1 MQTIKNKKLTAHIT
15 LVGAYVEDLSYQ
27 GESVFFP
34 KSRLKLADSYKIRG
48 GMHVCA
54 PNFSDDKLLNE
65 LPSHGFGRDK
75 KWEVKDYGKDYL
87 KLGLK
92 GLGSYDKV
100 NFEISYKLLEHGL
113 RTKLT
118 IENKGEKSLPLAPAF
133 HPYFATSFEDP
144 SLRDYKI
151 EKKDLPDSIFISA
164 DSMFFTMANREVE
177 IKGIEN
183 IGTFTLWSNFLD
195 DYICIEPTYNGKS
208 FLDDNLEPF
217 YIEEGKT
224 FVQEFGILIKNI
236 EDN

>member
-1 MQTIKNKKLTAHIT
+1 MKIIKNNNLRAQINEE
-15 LVGAYVEDLSYQ
+15 GAYVEKFTYEDKNI
-27 GESVFFP
+27 FFDK
-34 KSRLKLADSYKIRG
+34 KSLPLGDSYKIRG

-75 KWEVKDYGKDYL
+75 RWEVKDYGKDYL
-87 KLGLK
+87 KLELT

-100 NFEISYKLLEHGL
+100 SFEISYKVLEDGL

-118 IENKGEKSLPLAPAF
+118 IENKGEGKVPLAPAF
-133 HPYFATSFEDP
+133 HPYFATSFEDL

-183 IGTFTLWSNFLD
+183 IGTFTLWSDFLD

-224 FVQEFGILIKNI
+224 FVQEFDILIKNI
-236 EDN
+236 

>member
-1 MQTIKNKKLTAHIT
+1 MKIINNKNLCAHINEE
-15 LVGAYVEDLSYQ
+15 GAYVESFTFKDK
-27 GESVFFP
+27 EVFFDK
-34 KSRLKLADSYKIRG
+34 KSLPLGDSYKIRG

-75 KWEVKDYGKDYL
+75 RWEVKDYGKDYL
-87 KLGLK
+87 KLELT

-100 NFEISYKLLEHGL
+100 SFEISYKVLEDGL

-133 HPYFATSFEDP
+133 HPYFATSFEDL

-183 IGTFTLWSNFLD
+183 IGTFTLWSDFLD

-224 FVQEFGILIKNI
+224 FVQEFDILIKNI
-236 EDN
+236 

>member
-1 MQTIKNKKLTAHIT
+1 MKIIKNNNLRAQINEE
-15 LVGAYVEDLSYQ
+15 GAYVEKFTYKDKNI
-27 GESVFFP
+27 FFDK
-34 KSRLKLADSYKIRG
+34 KSLPLGDSYKIRG

-65 LPSHGFGRDK
+65 LPSHGFGRDEN
-75 KWEVKDYGKDYL
+75 WEVKDYGKNYL

-92 GLGSYDKV
+92 GLGSYSKV
-100 NFEISYKLLEHGL
+100 YFEIFYKLLEDGL

-118 IENKGEKSLPLAPAF
+118 IENKGEGKVPLAPAF
-133 HPYFATSFEDP
+133 HPYFATSFEDLG
-144 SLRDYKI
+144 LREYKI
-151 EKKDLPDSIFISA
+151 EKKDLPDPIFISA

-183 IGTFTLWSNFLD
+183 IGTFTLWSDFLD
-195 DYICIEPTYNGKS
+195 DYVCIEPTYNGKS

-224 FVQEFGILIKNI
+224 FTQEFDILIKEI
-236 EDN
+236 

>member
-1 MQTIKNKKLTAHIT
+1 MKIINNKNLCAHINEE
-15 LVGAYVEDLSYQ
+15 GAYVESFTFKDK
-27 GESVFFP
+27 EVFFDK
-34 KSRLKLADSYKIRG
+34 KSLPLGDSYKIRG

-75 KWEVKDYGKDYL
+75 RWEVKDYGKDYL
-87 KLGLK
+87 KLELT

-100 NFEISYKLLEHGL
+100 SFEISYKVLEDGL

-118 IENKGEKSLPLAPAF
+118 IENKGEGKVPLAPAF
-133 HPYFATSFEDP
+133 HPYFATSFEDL

-183 IGTFTLWSNFLD
+183 IGTFTLWSDFLD

-224 FVQEFGILIKNI
+224 FVQEFDILIKNI
-236 EDN
+236 

>member
-1 MQTIKNKKLTAHIT
+1 MKTIKNKKLAAHIN
-15 LVGAYVEDLSYQ
+15 LDGAYVEDLSY
-27 GESVFFP
+27 GGDSIFFP

-100 NFEISYKLLEHGL
+100 YFEISYKLLEDGL

-133 HPYFATSFEDP
+133 HPYFATSFEDL
-144 SLRDYKI
+144 SLREYKI
-151 EKKDLPDSIFISA
+151 EKKDLPDSIFIEASSMEFAKA
-164 DSMFFTMANREVE
+164 DMKVE
-177 IKGIEN
+177 IKGSKN
-183 IGTFTLWSNFLD
+183 VGTFTLWSDFLD

-208 FLDDNLEPF
+208 FLDDKLEPF
-217 YIEEGKT
+217 YLEEGKT
-224 FVQEFGILIKNI
+224 FVQEFDILIKDI
-236 EDN
+236 

>member
-1 MQTIKNKKLTAHIT
+1 MKIIKNNNLRAQINEE
-15 LVGAYVEDLSYQ
+15 GAYVEKFTYEDKNI
-27 GESVFFP
+27 FFDK
-34 KSRLKLADSYKIRG
+34 KSLPLGDSYKIRG

-75 KWEVKDYGKDYL
+75 RWEVKDYGKDYL
-87 KLGLK
+87 KLELT

-100 NFEISYKLLEHGL
+100 SFEISYKVLEDGL

-118 IENKGEKSLPLAPAF
+118 IENKGEGKVPLAPAF
-133 HPYFATSFEDP
+133 HPYFATSFEDL

-183 IGTFTLWSNFLD
+183 IGTFTLWSDFLD

-208 FLDDNLEPF
+208 FLDDKLEPF

-224 FVQEFGILIKNI
+224 FVQEFDILIKNI
-236 EDN
+236 

>member
-1 MQTIKNKKLTAHIT
+1 MKIIKNNNLRAQINEE
-15 LVGAYVEDLSYQ
+15 GAYVEKFTYKDKNI
-27 GESVFFP
+27 FFDK
-34 KSRLKLADSYKIRG
+34 KSLPLGDSYKIRG

-75 KWEVKDYGKDYL
+75 RWEVKDYGKDYL
-87 KLGLK
+87 KLELT

-100 NFEISYKLLEHGL
+100 SFEISYKVLEDGL

-118 IENKGEKSLPLAPAF
+118 IENKGEGKVPLASAF
-133 HPYFATSFEDP
+133 HPYFATSFEDL

-183 IGTFTLWSNFLD
+183 IGTFTLWSDFLD

-224 FVQEFGILIKNI
+224 FVQEFDILIKNI
-236 EDN
+236 

>member
-1 MQTIKNKKLTAHIT
+1 METIKNKKLAAHIN
-15 LVGAYVEDLSYQ
+15 LDGAYVEDLSYG

-34 KSRLKLADSYKIRG
+34 KSRLKLVDSYKIRG

-65 LPSHGFGRDK
+65 LPSHGFGRDEN
-75 KWEVKDYGKDYL
+75 WEVKDYGKDYL

-92 GLGSYDKV
+92 GLGSYDEIY
-100 NFEISYKLLEHGL
+100 FEISYKLLEDGL

-133 HPYFATSFEDP
+133 HPYFATSFEDL

-164 DSMFFTMANREVE
+164 DSMFFTMADREVE

-183 IGTFTLWSNFLD
+183 IGTFTLWSDFLD

-217 YIEEGKT
+217 YIKEGKT
-224 FVQEFGILIKNI
+224 FVQEFDILIKNI
-236 EDN
+236 

>member
-1 MQTIKNKKLTAHIT
+1 METIKNKKLEAHIN
-15 LVGAYVEDLSYQ
+15 LDGAYVEDLSY
-27 GESVFFP
+27 GEDSIFFP

-65 LPSHGFGRDK
+65 LPSHGFGRDE
-75 KWEVKDYGKDYL
+75 KWEVEEYGEDYL

-100 NFEISYKLLEHGL
+100 YFEISYKLLEDRL

-133 HPYFATSFEDP
+133 HPYFATSFEDLT
-144 SLRDYKI
+144 LRDYKI

-164 DSMFFTMANREVE
+164 DSMDFTMADREIE

-183 IGTFTLWSNFLD
+183 VGTFTLWSDFLD

-208 FLDDNLEPF
+208 FLDDDLEPF
-217 YIEEGKT
+217 YVEEGKT
-224 FVQEFGILIKNI
+224 FVQEFDILIKDI
-236 EDN
+236 